1 MPVYKNNAMN
11 RKMGRVG
18 KELNRVVFK
27 RAKTNMKCKAKCEK
41 SCKATGPKATRSP
54 AKKMKNIIMVAG
66 NPIYRN
72 PRMAALKR

>member
-11 RKMGRVG
+11 RKLGRVG

-27 RAKTNMKCKAKCEK
+27 KAKSNMKCKAKCEK
-41 SCKATGPKATRSP
+41 SC
-54 AKKMKNIIMVAG
+54 AKKKNIKMVAG
-66 NPIYRN
+66 NPVYIN

>member
-27 RAKTNMKCKAKCEK
+27 KAKTNMKCKAKCEK
-41 SCKATGPKATRSP
+41 SCKKEAMGQKQQGVQV
-54 AKKMKNIIMVAG
+54 KK
-66 NPIYRN
+66 
-72 PRMAALKR
+72 

>member
-27 RAKTNMKCKAKCEK
+27 KAKTTMKCKAKCEK
-41 SCKATGPKATRSP
+41 SCANKAGMGQKR
-54 AKKMKNIIMVAG
+54 KNIKMVAG
-66 NPIYRN
+66 YPVYIN

>member
-27 RAKTNMKCKAKCEK
+27 KAKTTMKCKAKCEK
-41 SCKATGPKATRSP
+41 SC
-54 AKKMKNIIMVAG
+54 AKKAGMGAGGRRKNIKMVAG
-66 NPIYRN
+66 NPVYIN